1 MVMALVIETLPKP
14 PGSRQLISPPAAA
27 FVIVPAKVL
36 HGAVRLHGLASSPTP
51 DTHVRDACAF
61 AGMENI
67 AIPMAKTNATKT
79 ELFITLPWCYF
90 DRQTDAKL
98 ARKSP
103 NLRDS
108 YHTLARAIA
117 GRERPNTFAK

>member
-1 MVMALVIETLPKP
+1 
-14 PGSRQLISPPAAA
+14 
-27 FVIVPAKVL
+27 
-36 HGAVRLHGLASSPTP
+36 LASSPTP

-117 GRERPNTFAK
+117 GRERPITFAKLAGSEGAVDAIRYVANERANN